1 VLARGG
7 GGEATAKP
15 LGNCDYICVLF
26 IDTHEADGA
35 AAPEKMMD
43 ALTMRSH
50 NARVPEPARLLLF
63 TVFFLWLLLFYCCF
77 LLQDLVDSCARL
89 YVGLF

>member
-43 ALTMRSH
+43 ALTMR
-50 NARVPEPARLLLF
+50 ALLK
-63 TVFFLWLLLFYCCF
+63 
-77 LLQDLVDSCARL
+77 DLVDSYMRGKRGTFGGL
-89 YVGLF
+89 YVWSFD

>member
-1 VLARGG
+1 
-7 GGEATAKP
+7 
-15 LGNCDYICVLF
+15 VLF

-50 NARVPEPARLLLF
+50 NALSQCARARTGPAVAFYCFFFMAVAFLLLSF
-63 TVFFLWLLLFYCCF
+63 T
-77 LLQDLVDSCARL
+77 AGPGR
-89 YVGLF
+89 